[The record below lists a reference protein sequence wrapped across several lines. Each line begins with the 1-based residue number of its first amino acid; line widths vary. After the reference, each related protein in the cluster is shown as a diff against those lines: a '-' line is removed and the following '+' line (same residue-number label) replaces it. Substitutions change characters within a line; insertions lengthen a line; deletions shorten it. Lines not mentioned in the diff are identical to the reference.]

1 MGGLSEKKKAEIK
14 YLHEQGASIEEIAW
28 SLKIA
33 ESTVAK
39 QVNGYEGEWVRK
51 FREEW
56 DEARIKLRR
65 ACGYDG

>member
-1 MGGLSEKKKAEIK
+1 MALSEERRLEIK

-39 QVNGYEGEWVRK
+39 QINGYDYEWVKR
-51 FREEW
+51 FQTGW

-65 ACGYDG
+65 ACGHDY

>member
-1 MGGLSEKKKAEIK
+1 MALSEERRQEIK
-14 YLHEQGASIEEIAW
+14 YLYDQGASIEEIAK
-28 SLKIA
+28 SLKMM

-56 DEARIKLRR
+56 DEVRIKLRR
-65 ACGYDG
+65 ACGYDD

>member
-1 MGGLSEKKKAEIK
+1 MALSEERRLEIK
-14 YLHEQGASIEEIAW
+14 YLHEQGASIEEIAK
-28 SLKIA
+28 SLKMM

-65 ACGYDG
+65 ACGYDD

>member
-1 MGGLSEKKKAEIK
+1 MALSEERRLEIK
-14 YLHEQGASIEEIAW
+14 YLHDQGASIEEIAR

-39 QVNGYEGEWVRK
+39 QINGYDYEWVKR
-51 FREEW
+51 FQTEW

-65 ACGYDG
+65 ACGYDD

>member
-1 MGGLSEKKKAEIK
+1 MTLSEEKRLEIK

-39 QVNGYEGEWVRK
+39 QINGYDYEWVKRFQK
-51 FREEW
+51 GW
-56 DEARIKLRR
+56 DEARLKLRR
-65 ACGYDG
+65 ACGYDD

>member
-1 MGGLSEKKKAEIK
+1 MALSEERRQEIK
-14 YLHEQGASIEEIAW
+14 YLYDQGASIEEIAK
-28 SLKIA
+28 SLKMM

-56 DEARIKLRR
+56 DEVRIKLRR
-65 ACGYDG
+65 AYGYDD